1 MIAVLR
7 EEFELHGKRHDTT
20 RHLQGSIHLIEKPR
34 YLANG
39 QIEKPW
45 NVRNPD
51 MLPAGGEVSL

>member
-7 EEFELHGKRHDTT
+7 EEFELHGKRHDNTT

-39 QIEKPW
+39 QIEKP
-45 NVRNPD
+45 
-51 MLPAGGEVSL
+51 